1 MRLELGTPVRCT
13 DGHFGELRDAVIDPR
28 AKRVTHLVIGPH
40 HNPSATRLVPIEL
53 ADGGAE
59 QEIALHCSL
68 MEANAFDSAQD
79 FAYLRLDE
87 LPVEDPNWDIGIENV
102 LAMPYYQAGDPV
114 GSAYAYSDKV
124 AVSYDRVPK
133 GDVEIRHS
141 SPVTSSD
148 GHVVGHVGGF
158 VVDDDDEQITHLMLE
173 QRHLWRRRRVSIP
186 MSSVTKVETDSV
198 EVHMTKRQLKALPSM
213 RRQ

>member
-1 MRLELGTPVRCT
+1 
-13 DGHFGELRDAVIDPR
+13 
-28 AKRVTHLVIGPH
+28 
-40 HNPSATRLVPIEL
+40 
-53 ADGGAE
+53 
-59 QEIALHCSL
+59 
-68 MEANAFDSAQD
+68 
-79 FAYLRLDE
+79 
-87 LPVEDPNWDIGIENV
+87 
-102 LAMPYYQAGDPV
+102 V

-148 GHVVGHVGGF
+148 GHVVGHVRGF

-173 QRHLWRRRRVSIP
+173 QRHLWRRRQVSIP